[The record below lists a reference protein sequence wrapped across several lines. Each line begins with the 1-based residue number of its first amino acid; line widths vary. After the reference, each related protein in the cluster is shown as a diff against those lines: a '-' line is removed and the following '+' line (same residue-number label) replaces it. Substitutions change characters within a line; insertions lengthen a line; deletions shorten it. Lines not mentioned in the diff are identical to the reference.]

1 MIISLELLTTIEESA
16 PPVYAAPWDSSGMQ
30 VAGTRD
36 EIRRLA
42 VFLDPLPGN
51 VDEALDWG
59 ADFLLCHHPLLLKPR
74 LPNRVDAYH
83 RVLRS
88 ILTSGSWLY
97 AAHTS
102 LDANPSG
109 PVLWLAKALHLL
121 NTRTLEPCAAVS
133 GAGEPGRS
141 AAGYGVIG
149 AFERPLEW
157 SVFAGRLSKAL
168 GTREWTAA
176 GPLPERVGTIAYCPG
191 SGGSMI
197 GRANAADLFVT
208 GDLKYH
214 QALESI
220 ESGLCTLDV
229 GHFVLEERMM
239 EFWAGELRDALGG
252 RAEVRFFPGAEPMRI
267 IAIA

>member
-1 MIISLELLTTIEESA
+1 MIISLELLTTIEKFA
-16 PPVYAAPWDSSGMQ
+16 PPWYAAPWDNSGLQ
-30 VAGTRD
+30 VAGTRG
-36 EIRRLA
+36 EIGRLA
-42 VFLDPLPGN
+42 VFLDPLPGI
-51 VDEALDWG
+51 VDSALGWG
-59 ADFLLCHHPLLLKPR
+59 ADFLLCHHPLLLEPR

-88 ILTSGSWLY
+88 LLISGSWLY

-102 LDANPSG
+102 LDANPGG
-109 PVLWLAKALHLL
+109 PVLWLAKALSLL
-121 NTRTLEPCAAVS
+121 DTRTLEPCAGGSKAGDS
-133 GAGEPGRS
+133 GQAP
-141 AAGYGVIG
+141 GYGVIG
-149 AFERPLEW
+149 ALERPLAWPE
-157 SVFAGRLSKAL
+157 FAVRLSMAL

-176 GPLPERVGTIAYCPG
+176 GPLPERVETVAYCPG

-197 GRANAADLFVT
+197 ERAEAADIFIT

-214 QALESI
+214 QALQSV

-239 EFWAGELRDALGG
+239 EFWAGELREALGG
-252 RAEVRFFPGAEPMRI
+252 RAEVRFFPGSEPMRS